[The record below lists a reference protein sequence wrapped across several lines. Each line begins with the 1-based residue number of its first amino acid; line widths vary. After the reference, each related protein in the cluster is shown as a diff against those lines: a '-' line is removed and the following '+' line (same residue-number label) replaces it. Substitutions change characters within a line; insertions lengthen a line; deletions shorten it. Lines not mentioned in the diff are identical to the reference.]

1 MIDSKTRALLRSKA
15 NTITP
20 SCTIG
25 KGGIN
30 ENILNDISDALEAH
44 ELIKVSV
51 LKNSDYTAKEIASEL
66 AEKLNADVCG
76 VIGGKIILYRRS
88 SKDIKHIL
96 DK

>member
-1 MIDSKTRALLRSKA
+1 MIDSKTRAVLRSKA

-20 SCTIG
+20 SSTIG
-25 KGGIN
+25 KGGVS
-30 ENILNDISDALEAH
+30 ETILNDISDALEAH

-51 LKNSDYTAKEIASEL
+51 LKNSEFTAKELAGEIAES
-66 AEKLNADVCG
+66 LNADVCG

-96 DK
+96 D